1 MSLTIPVMFRIYQLI
16 QGLDEIDV
24 NRFSYKFSIV
34 FLRDNYFRNNTDK
47 PTTFSGK
54 NNRI

>member
-1 MSLTIPVMFRIYQLI
+1 MFRIYQLI

-24 NRFSYKFSIV
+24 NRFSYKFSTV